1 MPAIVTF
8 ELNASAPNVIV
19 EISTGG
25 DNTIN
30 ALEIFSEWKQ
40 WLLDGPP
47 SLLGLPQAFTVLG
60 GEPKTQTT
68 EQGQAFFMH
77 SPDWVFRP
85 AELDHKLTIVGDI
98 GVLGGI
104 GSFLVPTLG
113 GFTVLVELERS
124 SLITGLPFL
133 DVAVSTRAAAGDA
146 MALTAPAEA
155 AIADAVWD
163 EPPAA
168 HVGAGTFGELQAA
181 LATLAAQQIALVRE
195 IHRLRGLDP
204 ANPAVIDEPGNRL
217 RVPADG
223 SLIDQTIVTV
233 SGVTTVTRQ

>member
-8 ELNASAPNVIV
+8 ELNASSPNVIV

-60 GEPKTQTT
+60 GEPKTPTT
-68 EQGQAFFMH
+68 ELGQAFFMH

-85 AELDHKLTIVGDI
+85 AELDHKLRIVGDI

-146 MALTAPAEA
+146 MSLTVPAEA
-155 AIADAVWD
+155 SLADAVWD
-163 EPPAA
+163 EAEAA
-168 HVGAGTFGELQAA
+168 HVLPGSFGARMALLGKLQ
-181 LATLAAQQIALVRE
+181 RN
-195 IHRLRGLDP
+195 RLEE
-204 ANPAVIDEPGNRL
+204 APGNPGTLVLYDDDDVTPILTWQL
-217 RVPADG
+217 RDGLGGAVVSSPGSPARR
-223 SLIDQTIVTV
+223 TKAT
-233 SGVTTVTRQ
+233 

>member
-25 DNTIN
+25 DNTIS

-40 WLLDGPP
+40 WLLDGSP

-60 GEPKTQTT
+60 GDPKTPTT
-68 EQGQAFFMH
+68 ELGQAFFMH

-98 GVLGGI
+98 GVLGGV

-113 GFTVLVELERS
+113 GYTVLVELERS
-124 SLITGLPFL
+124 ALITGLPLL
-133 DVAVSTRAAAGDA
+133 DAAVSTRAAAGDA
-146 MALTAPAEA
+146 MALTAPAA
-155 AIADAVWD
+155 ASVADAVWD
-163 EPPAA
+163 EPAAA
-168 HVGAGTFGELQAA
+168 HVAAGSFGELESG
-181 LATLAAQQIALVRE
+181 LAAMTAQQVALVRDL
-195 IHRLRGLDP
+195 HRVLGLD
-204 ANPAVIDEPGNRL
+204 AAYVVEHNQAYI

-223 SLIDQTIVTV
+223 SLINIAITRTA
-233 SGVTTVTRQ
+233 TTASKQRL

>member
-8 ELNASAPNVIV
+8 ELNASSPNVIV

-40 WLLDGPP
+40 WLLDGPA
-47 SLLGLPQAFTVLG
+47 SRLGLPQAFTVLG
-60 GEPKTQTT
+60 GEPKTPTT
-68 EQGQAFFMH
+68 ELGQAFFMH

-98 GVLGGI
+98 GVLGGV

-113 GFTVLVELERS
+113 GYTVLVELERS
-124 SLITGLPFL
+124 ALITGLPLL
-133 DVAVSTRAAAGDA
+133 DVAVSTVAG
-146 MALTAPAEA
+146 T
-155 AIADAVWD
+155 VWD
-163 EPPAA
+163 EPAAA
-168 HVGAGTFGELQAA
+168 HVAAGSFGELQAA
-181 LATLAAQQIALVRE
+181 LAALEAQQIALVRE
-195 IHRLRGLDP
+195 IHYLKGLDP
-204 ANPAVIDEPGNRL
+204 LNPLVNDDPGNRR

-223 SLIDQTIVTV
+223 SLIDQTVVTV
-233 SGVTTVTRQ
+233 AGVTTVTRQ

>member
-8 ELNASAPNVIV
+8 ELNASSPNVIV

-40 WLLDGPP
+40 WLLDGPAWR
-47 SLLGLPQAFTVLG
+47 LGLPQAFTVLG
-60 GEPKTQTT
+60 GEPKTPTT
-68 EQGQAFFMH
+68 ELGQAFFMH

-98 GVLGGI
+98 GVLGGV

-113 GFTVLVELERS
+113 GYTVLVELERS
-124 SLITGLPFL
+124 SLITGLPLL
-133 DVAVSTRAAAGDA
+133 DAAVSTRAAAGGA
-146 MALTAPAEA
+146 MTLTAPATA
-155 AIADAVWD
+155 SIADAVWD
-163 EPPAA
+163 EATAA
-168 HVGAGTFGELQAA
+168 HVAVGSFGELEAG
-181 LATLAAQQIALVRE
+181 LAQLSAQQIALVRE
-195 IHRLRGLDP
+195 IHQLLGLDP
-204 ANPAVIDEPGNRL
+204 VYVLEHGESYI

-223 SLIDQTIVTV
+223 SLINIAITKIGNVARFQ
-233 SGVTTVTRQ
+233 RL